1 VSISHSKSPAQAK
14 YKNKLEEAQKR
25 VAAKHSG
32 PPMLLSHAD
41 LREHYGITYSRVHL
55 HRLMREGKFP
65 RQVAFGPEQYS
76 RKAWRRDA
84 VEAFVAS
91 LPTFI
96 SNKEV
101 A

>member
-1 VSISHSKSPAQAK
+1 VSPVTISRC
-14 YKNKLEEAQKR
+14 KLANELP
-25 VAAKHSG
+25 V
-32 PPMLLSHAD
+32 LLGRAD
-41 LREHYGITYSRVHL
+41 LREYYGITYSRAHL

-65 RQVAFGPEQYS
+65 RQVALGPEMYC
-76 RKAWRRDA
+76 RKVWRRGDI
-84 VEAFVAS
+84 EQWIAS

>member
-65 RQVAFGPEQYS
+65 RQVAFGPEMYC
-76 RKAWRRDA
+76 RKVWRRGA
-84 VEAFVAS
+84 IEQWIAS
-91 LPTFI
+91 LSTFTG
-96 SNKEV
+96 SDG
-101 A
+101 AA